1 MSCLLSQF
9 LYSWANKEKIIDHT
23 NRENRNMTNKAES
36 NTPEAYPFWDKET
49 ILATGVA
56 AVAIGLYAIPILFWV
71 SNTI

>member
-1 MSCLLSQF
+1 
-9 LYSWANKEKIIDHT
+9 
-23 NRENRNMTNKAES
+23 MTNKAES